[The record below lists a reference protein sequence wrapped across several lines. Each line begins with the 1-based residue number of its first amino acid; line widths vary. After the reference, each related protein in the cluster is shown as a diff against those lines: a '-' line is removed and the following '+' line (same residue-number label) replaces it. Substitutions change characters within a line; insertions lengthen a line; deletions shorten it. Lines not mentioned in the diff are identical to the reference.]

1 MWQAAMRVT
10 VILTDEDGEL
20 FEAYCEQNGHKKSTL
35 INRLIREHLENCGFK
50 HQKELFNKNQIRR
63 DKE

>member
-1 MWQAAMRVT
+1 MRVT

-20 FEAYCEQNGHKKSTL
+20 FDAYCEQNGHKKSTL
-35 INRLIREHLENCGFK
+35 INRLIREHLESSGFK
-50 HQKELFNKNQIRR
+50 HQKDFFINNQSRK